1 MSTATIALPTVISNS
16 VILNAVVRGVEKTVE
31 ELGESYFSVVHK
43 DFLRVIVSVYR
54 QSSTRPVDPLDPT
67 QAQIESE
74 PTVWSMELRANDL
87 TSSKIESPFFKANPP
102 QFFFLTRE
110 LAEEYIRSVET
121 AVSELVKAR
130 AAAKTTEE
138 NS

>member
-43 DFLRVIVSVYR
+43 DFLKVIVSVYR
-54 QSSTRPVDPLDPT
+54 QSTKRAADSLDPLQPR
-67 QAQIESE
+67 IESE
-74 PTVWSMELRANDL
+74 PTVWSMELSASDL
-87 TSSKIESPFFKANPP
+87 TSSKIDSPFFKANPP

-110 LAEEYIRSVET
+110 DAEAYIGSIES
-121 AVSELVKAR
+121 AVSELIKAS
-130 AAAKTTEE
+130 ATAKTTEE